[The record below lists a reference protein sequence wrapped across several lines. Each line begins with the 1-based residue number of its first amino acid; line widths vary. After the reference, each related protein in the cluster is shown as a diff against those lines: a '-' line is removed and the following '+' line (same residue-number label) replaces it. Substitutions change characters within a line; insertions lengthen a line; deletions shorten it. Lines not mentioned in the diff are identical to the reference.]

1 MSGAHSPNGVHNDG
15 GIPLLPVGSV
25 RSIITL
31 NSPPCN
37 LARRCSLQPSLPSRG
52 EHGRHRRRCL
62 PVDFMTSNEPPSVS
76 MAGWLRERM
85 NKGGVDD
92 CRDHLERVTVV
103 ATCIPPGDVVNGDD
117 GSRSGRIS
125 LAAIVDFPLEG
136 ESQRCRIIGVK
147 YSAAK
152 SSFST
157 VCIATIHGS
166 TVPRSHSV
174 LVAIDSSGILKYGEF
189 NFDDDN
195 YLVNMRECQF
205 EMNRLPPKREK
216 NEGSTDVAQG
226 KSVGVLD
233 DCVPLGT
240 PRKSP
245 RKTRSSASF
254 SQDDY
259 ANDNEVGAISDAIQA
274 SVDDQKGG
282 GKKRKRLQKKSG
294 TASGHGAG
302 GSMMSSSSSSSS
314 LLEQIEGKST
324 KCPSE
329 YGKHACGDL
338 PPLCAMNTLSARSE
352 LTQSVP
358 INGTAIGLTSTC
370 SPDTRSS
377 PTKYSSIDS
386 SKRNG
391 RKRKH
396 SPASCKAEDAITP
409 ERIYLVASS
418 LNDSLLPSESP
429 PIVMML
435 SSSIDESQD
444 VRTCRLAGLACTTV
458 PGLEH
463 IDVPM
468 TCILFASR
476 SKCGPKIWDG
486 ILLAMRSSMDAEAM
500 APGDS
505 QQKECD
511 EGVVLMGFQDGTL
524 QASLV
529 ATNRACASSNVT
541 IDIGEATTLLQLS
554 SSEPLISLQLLPTSL
569 PFGSATPFSQ
579 PPLLVCIGALGTI
592 ISLASPHAETPRFS
606 IGYTIE
612 PYGGRWLSATCVGYR
627 FLDTTGEIGDLSFV
641 GVNDTGQ
648 IFLHHLLIPGNR
660 HGGEVNDNSGQS
672 KGCEERIVRLPI
684 PAGMASSICAFPEQL
699 FATSNSSS
707 THVTYTISSPSGK
720 TTVIRMPVT
729 QGIFANQPLPSRQR
743 CLHHGASSSI
753 LSVLTGEESSEHQQ
767 LYANKIETPR
777 VKPQHGSSKL
787 QSLLQKLESISAK
800 QKKNESM
807 RHVDSS
813 SRQLEHA
820 TKEIR
825 DVTRIAAYVKNSRSS
840 HSSSPIQF
848 ETVQVKNGVLECEVT
863 CRKLQLTRQ
872 SATTWIPSV
881 HILQSCMHGLSPML
895 RPQSTNGMPPLCY
908 RRMLT
913 RDCRPT
919 KVVYGGTATSYNGCD
934 YDVDFGSTV
943 KIVVPMYDLMPVS
956 IYASMSMVYADH
968 ISAPV
973 TNIHDNTWNRSE
985 IIACASKDGG
995 WDRGL
1000 RTLQPVL
1007 HSSGYASALRS
1018 KGSECDEFLGVS
1030 LPFDFVG
1037 NKCITTLNILTYCS
1051 IGDSD
1056 RGPLT
1061 SDGVSRDIAE
1071 KHVLRWYQNQSSQTS
1086 SQHVYVFPRLKEQQ
1100 LIRRHSGSTAGDA
1113 ECAKVHCCSSSVRC
1127 TGIECDPN
1135 HLSSG
1140 TKAYCVNIGFGPMAM
1155 VYNTPE
1161 KDVCDVA
1168 FAVGSSLIT
1177 PNESLSILPLI
1188 RQATIRRGLERY
1200 YRHRSSKMSKD
1211 YLSLLEAY
1219 HGLLNGKRTK
1229 NITRHIQR
1237 TSEELLAN
1245 IDKAPANECPTT
1257 ALTSSI
1263 TLYEILRTINISFE
1277 F

>member
-37 LARRCSLQPSLPSRG
+37 LARRCSLQPSLPSRDKLG
-52 EHGRHRRRCL
+52 GRHRRRGL
-62 PVDFMTSNEPPSVS
+62 PVDFMTSNDPPSVAIS
-76 MAGWLRERM
+76 SCYREGT
-85 NKGGVDD
+85 NKGGVND
-92 CRDHLERVTVV
+92 CRAHLERVTVV
-103 ATCIPPGDVVNGDD
+103 ATCIPPGGDGVNGDD

-125 LAAIVDFPLEG
+125 LAAIVDCPLEE

-147 YSAAK
+147 YSAAN

-157 VCIATIHGS
+157 VCIATIHGI
-166 TVPRSHSV
+166 TVPRSYSV

-189 NFDDDN
+189 NFDEDN
-195 YLVNMRECQF
+195 HLVDMRECHF
-205 EMNRLPPKREK
+205 EINRLPPSKREK
-216 NEGSTDVAQG
+216 NEDSTDVAKG

-254 SQDDY
+254 SPEDY
-259 ANDNEVGAISDAIQA
+259 ANDNEVSSISDAIQA
-274 SVDDQKGG
+274 RIDDQKEG
-282 GKKRKRLQKKSG
+282 GKKRKLPQKKSG

-302 GSMMSSSSSSSS
+302 GSMMSSSSSSS
-314 LLEQIEGKST
+314 LLEQIKGKST
-324 KCPSE
+324 KCPSQ
-329 YGKHACGDL
+329 YSKHACGDL
-338 PPLCAMNTLSARSE
+338 PPLCTMNTLSARSE

-358 INGTAIGLTSTC
+358 INGTAIGLTSTR

-377 PTKYSSIDS
+377 PSKYSPINS
-386 SKRNG
+386 SKSNG

-458 PGLEH
+458 PGLDH

-468 TCILFASR
+468 TCIFFASR

-486 ILLAMRSSMDAEAM
+486 ILLAMRSSIDAEAM
-500 APGDS
+500 TPGDS

-541 IDIGEATTLLQLS
+541 LDIGEATTLLRLS
-554 SSEPLISLQLLPTSL
+554 SNEPLISLQLLPTSL

-579 PPLLVCIGALGTI
+579 PPFLVCVGALGTI
-592 ISLASPHAETPRFS
+592 ISLASTHADTPRFS

-612 PYGGRWLSATCVGYR
+612 PYRGRWLSAKCVGYR
-627 FLDTTGEIGDLSFV
+627 FLDKTGEIGDLSFV

-648 IFLHHLLIPGNR
+648 IFLHRQLIPGNR
-660 HGGEVNDNSGQS
+660 NGGEVNDN
-672 KGCEERIVRLPI
+672 KRFEERIVRLPI

-699 FATSNSSS
+699 FATPNSSC
-707 THVTYTISSPSGK
+707 TYVTYTISYPSGK
-720 TTVIRMPVT
+720 ITVIRMPIT

-753 LSVLTGEESSEHQQ
+753 LSALTGKDSSEHQH

-777 VKPQHGSSKL
+777 VKPQRGSSRL
-787 QSLLQKLESISAK
+787 QSLLQKLESVSAK

-807 RHVDSS
+807 RHVDSI
-813 SRQLEHA
+813 SRRLEHA

-840 HSSSPIQF
+840 HSSSPIRF
-848 ETVQVKNGVLECEVT
+848 ETVQLMNGVLECEVA

-881 HILQSCMHGLSPML
+881 HILQSCMHGISPML

-908 RRMLT
+908 RLMLT

-919 KVVYGGTATSYNGCD
+919 KVVYGGTATSYNECY

-968 ISAPV
+968 GSAPV
-973 TNIHDNTWNRSE
+973 TNIHDNTWYRSE
-985 IIACASKDGG
+985 TIACASKDGG

-1007 HSSGYASALRS
+1007 HSSGYACARRS
-1018 KGSECDEFLGVS
+1018 KGSECNEFLGVS
-1030 LPFDFVG
+1030 LPFDLVG
-1037 NKCITTLNILTYCS
+1037 NKCSTTLDILTYCS

-1071 KHVLRWYQNQSSQTS
+1071 KHVLRWYQNQPSQTS

-1100 LIRRHSGSTAGDA
+1100 LIRRHSGSITGDT
-1113 ECAKVHCCSSSVRC
+1113 EYAKVHCCSSSVRC

-1135 HLSSG
+1135 HPSSG
-1140 TKAYCVNIGFGPMAM
+1140 TKTCCVNIGFGPMAM

-1200 YRHRSSKMSKD
+1200 YRHRLSRMSKD
-1211 YLSLLEAY
+1211 YLSLFEAY
-1219 HGLLNGKRTK
+1219 HGLLHGKQTK
-1229 NITRHIQR
+1229 KITRHIQR
-1237 TSEELLAN
+1237 TTEELLAN

-1257 ALTSSI
+1257 TLTSSI
-1263 TLYEILRTINISFE
+1263 TLYEILRTLNISFE